1 MKKVTYLSNTEAA
14 GERSGKRIGG
24 SSAPRRSGSDTRR
37 EIVEQALQ
45 LFSVKGYHNT
55 SVNDLLD
62 ATGLTKG
69 GLYGHFGSKEAIWA
83 AAYERAVEIW
93 RGIVFRETKEIA
105 NPLLRIQRVIEQ
117 DLRDYLGGRVFE
129 GGCFFLNN
137 LVELSGQSPALS
149 SRILAGF
156 DGFAALLA
164 RWLAE
169 AQRKGM
175 LAPEMDPREIADFIV
190 ISLNGAAALFAA
202 RPKPE
207 VLELTIQQLRCYVG
221 SWST

>member
-1 MKKVTYLSNTEAA
+1 MNRAKAHD
-14 GERSGKRIGG
+14 ERSRKRTGEPG
-24 SSAPRRSGSDTRR
+24 APRRSGSDTRR

-45 LFSVKGYHNT
+45 LFSVKGYHHT
-55 SVNDLLD
+55 SINDLLD

-69 GLYGHFGSKEAIWA
+69 GLYGHFGSKEEIWA
-83 AAYERAVEIW
+83 AAYERAVGIW

-117 DLRDYLGGRVFE
+117 DLRDYLGGRVFA

-137 LVELSGQSPALS
+137 LVELSGQSPALT

-169 AQRKGM
+169 AQQKR
-175 LAPEMDPREIADFIV
+175 LLVPEVNPREIADFIV
-190 ISLNGAAALFAA
+190 VSLNGAAALFAA
-202 RPKPE
+202 RQEPE
-207 VLELTIQQLRCYVG
+207 PLELTILQLRCYVG